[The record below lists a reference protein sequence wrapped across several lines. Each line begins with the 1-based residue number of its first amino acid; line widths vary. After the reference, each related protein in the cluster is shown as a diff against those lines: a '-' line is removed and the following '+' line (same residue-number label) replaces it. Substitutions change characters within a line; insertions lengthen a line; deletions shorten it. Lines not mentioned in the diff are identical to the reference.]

1 MKITKNICTAIA
13 LCSSAFGVTDEQWF
27 TDEQCNDLKSK
38 YVAFMEELDEGKFS
52 LETMRLIAEKLE
64 ICPKDATE
72 EDLKIIFLSLCLNS
86 RIGYIEHWGVNL
98 IKKDFQALMNG
109 TPDEYTRYGFS
120 HMFGN
125 STCNVKFDLRN
136 THCDITT
143 VAELIKRSDRIT
155 ELILI
160 YDDID
165 DLGVIAL
172 SDALKVNKSLKFLNL
187 ERNKFGD
194 SGVIALSEA
203 LKVNESL
210 YHLRLGFNGFGV
222 PGAIALSD
230 ALKVN
235 KSLKFLTLKSF
246 GSNVDMDDK
255 LKALS
260 EGLKVNKSLIY
271 LDLDNCKMSISGATA
286 LSDALKV
293 NDTLFYLVLE
303 FCHLGS
309 SGVKALSEGLKD
321 NKKLGYLNLKDN
333 KITLKND
340 KIDWDGA
347 EALAEALKINTSL
360 VCLDL
365 RNNDFNNLA
374 VRFLSEALKVNT
386 SLLYLNLC
394 YNKID
399 NSDANFLSKALEVNT
414 SLIYLGIM
422 PYFDKKFCPFF
433 TKSGQKALDDAKQ
446 KNISIVMSFYT
457 NYDNDLPELI
467 NQQGDYY
474 KELWTYNN
482 NWLGYMNI
490 DY

>member
-13 LCSSAFGVTDEQWF
+13 LCSSAFGWGEF

-38 YVAFMEELDEGKFS
+38 YVAFKEELDEGKFS

-86 RIGYIEHWGVNL
+86 RIDYIKKYGKL
-98 IKKDFQALMNG
+98 IKTDFQALMDG
-109 TPDEYTRYGFS
+109 TLDEYARYGFS
-120 HMFGN
+120 DMFNQSN
-125 STCNVKFDLRN
+125 STRNVKLDLRD

-160 YDDID
+160 RDGID
-165 DLGVIAL
+165 DLGLIAL
-172 SDALKVNKSLKFLNL
+172 SDALKVNESLKFLNL

-203 LKVNESL
+203 LKVNKSL
-210 YHLRLGFNGFGV
+210 YHLRLEFNGFGV

-235 KSLKFLTLKSF
+235 EFLKFLTLKNF
-246 GSNVDMDDK
+246 GSNDDMDDK

-271 LDLDNCKMSISGATA
+271 LDLCNCKMSISGATA

-333 KITLKND
+333 KIILEND
-340 KIDWDGA
+340 KFDWNGA
-347 EALAEALKINTSL
+347 IALSDALKINTSL

-394 YNKID
+394 YNKIGD
-399 NSDANFLSKALEVNT
+399 LEANFLSKALEVNT

-422 PYFDKKFCPFF
+422 PYFDKTLCPLL
-433 TKSGQKALDDAKQ
+433 TERGQKALDDAKQ
-446 KNISIVMSFYT
+446 KNISIVRSFYI
-457 NYDNDLPELI
+457 NYDNDLQKLI

-474 KELWTYNN
+474 KELWIYNN
-482 NWLGYMNI
+482 NWLDYMNI
-490 DY
+490 EY